1 MMDEDAPATA
11 DLPAPAT
18 DIESTEAWSEAHLL
32 EVTEAHARAA
42 RRSRVG
48 YAIPL
53 EQVCEP
59 GAYVAV
65 ANGRLFRIPG
75 EALGEGGPV
84 FRVLG
89 PGGDETVV
97 FLSSDPETPLTE
109 LRFASVCAGVWPRF

>member
-1 MMDEDAPATA
+1 MVDEDASAMA
-11 DLPAPAT
+11 DETAPA
-18 DIESTEAWSEAHLL
+18 IETSEAWSEAHLL

-42 RRSRVG
+42 IRSRVG

-53 EQVCEP
+53 EKVREP

-65 ANGRLFRIPG
+65 ANGRLFRLPY

-109 LRFASVCAGVWPRF
+109 LRFASICAGVWPRF